1 MGSGLVL
8 TCSITHSAHTISAG
22 GRMALHALL
31 HCHQTAQ
38 QQTTLTPFR
47 EAHEGPGMLQGL
59 NA

>member
-1 MGSGLVL
+1 
-8 TCSITHSAHTISAG
+8 
-22 GRMALHALL
+22 MALHALL